1 MQLAESVQPTEK
13 AVLRDAVSKLDLKSA
28 NEILQNIAKRVQ
40 SERKTLNAGYSR
52 MHHRHSRT

>member
-1 MQLAESVQPTEK
+1 MQVAVSVQPKER
-13 AVLRDAVSKLDLKSA
+13 AVLRNAISKLVLDPT
-28 NEILQNIAKRVQ
+28 NEILRNIAKRVQ